1 MLALSIATRNTM
13 SAILSVHNVS
23 KSFGQLLAVDD
34 VSFVVDEGE
43 IYGIAGPNGA
53 GKTTVFNLISGIPFH
68 TDRGQIAFQE
78 RSIEAMPPYQ
88 IYHLGVARTFQKET
102 AFDTLTVE
110 QNIRVSAVFGRAHQ
124 RETVGQEV
132 TRALNMLDLSDVRQL
147 LAGDLPLY
155 TKKRLMIAS
164 AIVSN
169 PKLLMLDEPAGGLS
183 ALELAEIERL
193 ILSLRNR
200 GITIIII
207 EHVLPLLFG
216 VSDRVMIMDFGQK
229 IAEGPPQSVAR
240 DDVVIEAYLGQRGK
254 EAFHAPEG

>member
-1 MLALSIATRNTM
+1 MAV
-13 SAILSVHNVS
+13 ILSVHHAT
-23 KSFGQLLAVDD
+23 KSFGRLLAVDD
-34 VSFVVDEGE
+34 VSFEVDAGE

-53 GKTTVFNLISGIPFH
+53 GKTTLFNLISGIPFH
-68 TDRGQIAFQE
+68 ADSGQISFQD
-78 RSIEAMPPYQ
+78 RSIETTPPYE

-110 QNIRVSAVFGRAHQ
+110 QNMRVSAVFGRAHR
-124 RETVGQEV
+124 RESIDQEV
-132 TRALNMLDLSDVRQL
+132 TRALELLDLADKRRLV
-147 LAGDLPLY
+147 AGDLPLY
-155 TKKRLMIAS
+155 AKKRLMIAS

-183 ALELAEIERL
+183 ANELSEMERL
-193 ILSLRNR
+193 ILLLRDR
-200 GITIIII
+200 GITVIII

-229 IAEGPPQSVAR
+229 IAEGAPEVVAR

-254 EAFHAPEG
+254 EAFHASAG

>member
-1 MLALSIATRNTM
+1 M

-23 KSFGQLLAVDD
+23 KSFGRLLAVDD
-34 VSFVVDEGE
+34 VSFAVAEGE

-53 GKTTVFNLISGIPFH
+53 GKTTLFNLISGIPYH
-68 TDRGQIAFQE
+68 ADRGRIAFQD
-78 RSIEAMPPYQ
+78 RSIEATPPYE

-110 QNIRVSAVFGRAHQ
+110 QNVRVSAVFGRAHE
-124 RETVGQEV
+124 RESIDQEV
-132 TRALNMLDLSDVRQL
+132 ARALDMLDLGSARNAI
-147 LAGDLPLY
+147 AGDLPLY
-155 TKKRLMIAS
+155 AKKRLMIAS

-183 ALELAEIERL
+183 AVELAEIERL
-193 ILSLRNR
+193 IFSLRER
-200 GITIIII
+200 GITVIII

-229 IAEGPPQSVAR
+229 IAEGPPQTVAR
-240 DDVVIEAYLGQRGK
+240 DDIVIEAYLGQRGK
-254 EAFHAPEG
+254 EAFHAPGG

>member
-1 MLALSIATRNTM
+1 MT
-13 SAILSVHNVS
+13 AILSVRDAT
-23 KSFGQLLAVDD
+23 KSFGRLLAVDD
-34 VSFVVDEGE
+34 VSFDVEEGE

-53 GKTTVFNLISGIPFH
+53 GKTTLFNLISGIPFH
-68 TDRGQIAFQE
+68 ADRGSISFQDQ
-78 RSIEAMPPYQ
+78 SIESMPPYQ

-110 QNIRVSAVFGRAHQ
+110 QNVRVSAVFGRAHR
-124 RETVGQEV
+124 RETYGQEV
-132 TRALNMLDLSDVRQL
+132 ERALGLLDLLDVRWTI
-147 LAGDLPLY
+147 AGELPLY
-155 TKKRLMIAS
+155 AKKRLMIAS

-169 PKLLMLDEPAGGLS
+169 PRLLMLDEPAGGLS

-193 ILSLRNR
+193 ILFLRER

-229 IAEGPPQSVAR
+229 IAEGPPQVVAR
-240 DDVVIEAYLGQRGK
+240 DAVVIEAYLGQRGK
-254 EAFHAPEG
+254 EAFHAPGG